1 MSSKTKALTEKLADV
16 PHIDALVLDK
26 SVMVGE
32 AVSLMR
38 QKDVS
43 CLIIYENKKLIGI
56 FTERDFLMKV
66 VLNANVLKRPVS
78 DFMTPEPQSMRLN
91 QSIGDAVELMN
102 RSSLRHLPIL
112 DEKGTLAF
120 VITVDGLIRY
130 LADHFP
136 AAVMNRPPELHKIAS
151 EMDGA

>member
-1 MSSKTKALTEKLADV
+1 MSSKTKALTETLAGV
-16 PHIDALVLDK
+16 PHIEAIIVEKSAPIDAVI
-26 SVMVGE
+26 
-32 AVSLMR
+32 SLMR

-43 CLIIYENKKLIGI
+43 CVMTCENKKPNGI

-66 VLNANVLKRPVS
+66 VSDSNALKRPIF
-78 DFMTPEPQSMRLN
+78 DFMTPNPHWMRLS
-91 QSIGDAVELMN
+91 QSVGDAVELMN
-102 RSSLRHLPIL
+102 QSSLRHLPIL

-120 VITVDGLIRY
+120 VVTVDGLIRY